1 MMKIQV
7 VVGLLGCNTIQWY
20 GKIPT
25 FWRKMLPS
33 SSGSRYDPPKCWYPK
48 HYTASQLEIVTCLKI
63 TQCDDIYI
71 LQAAIPL

>member
-1 MMKIQV
+1 MKIQV

-33 SSGSRYDPPKCWYPK
+33 SSGSRYDPPKCWYPTNTTQ
-48 HYTASQLEIVTCLKI
+48 HHNLK
-63 TQCDDIYI
+63 
-71 LQAAIPL
+71 L

>member
-1 MMKIQV
+1 MVRYQHFGGKCCLH
-7 VVGLLGCNTIQWY
+7 LLGQGMTLQNAGI
-20 GKIPT
+20 
-25 FWRKMLPS
+25 LPQ
-33 SSGSRYDPPKCWYPK
+33 